1 MVLHTL
7 IYKKVLVI
15 SMKRLMENFNRFIRE
30 EDRNVYGRDH
40 TEEDFQRQAALSQQD
55 ISRAQNKFREDAVVY
70 ALSKG
75 LALWVDMERE
85 TVYTVSINRSK
96 ELLRKVDRMEDIW
109 KETLYALQKKFGE
122 EEFAHDEN
130 YSFGYT
136 TSVGQIGRI

>member
-7 IYKKVLVI
+7 IYKKALVNN
-15 SMKRLMENFNRFIRE
+15 MKQLMESFNKFINE

-40 TEEDFQRQAALSQQD
+40 TEEDFQRQAALSRQD
-55 ISRAQNKFREDAVVY
+55 IEKSQDKFREDAVVY

-75 LALWVDMERE
+75 LALWVDMEKD

-96 ELLRKVDRMEDIW
+96 EFLKHIDHPQYIW
-109 KETLYALQKKFGE
+109 RETLFALQKKFGD